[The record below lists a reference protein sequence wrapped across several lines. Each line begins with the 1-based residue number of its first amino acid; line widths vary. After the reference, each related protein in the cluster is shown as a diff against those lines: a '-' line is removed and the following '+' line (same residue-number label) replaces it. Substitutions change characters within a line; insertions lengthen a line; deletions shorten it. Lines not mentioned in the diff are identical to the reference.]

1 MTFPTQP
8 SKPDFWKLQEK
19 VNKFWKEHNTFE
31 KSIEQRSED
40 NPYRFYD
47 GPPFIT
53 GLPHYGSLLSS
64 ICKDVIPRYQ
74 TMK

>member
-1 MTFPTQP
+1 MTFPAQP

-31 KSIEQRSED
+31 KSIEQRSTD

-53 GLPHYGSLLSS
+53 GLPHY
-64 ICKDVIPRYQ
+64 
-74 TMK
+74 